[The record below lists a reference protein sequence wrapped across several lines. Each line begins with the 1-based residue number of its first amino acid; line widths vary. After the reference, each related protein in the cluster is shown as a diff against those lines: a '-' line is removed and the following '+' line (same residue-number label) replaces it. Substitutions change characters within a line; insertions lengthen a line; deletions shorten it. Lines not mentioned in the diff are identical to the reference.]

1 MAKWLKGKGPDS
13 DIVISS
19 RVRLA
24 RNLENTSFSQRM
36 NDEEANVVKQQV
48 KDAILNG
55 NSVISKDFNY
65 FNIENIDLLNRRILV
80 EKHIISPGL
89 LEKPDKSAFLISKD
103 EKVTVMMNE
112 EDHVRIQVLNPG
124 LSLEKSWDLCSKID
138 DLLDE
143 NLKYAFDDKFG
154 YITACPTNVGTGLR
168 ASVMLHLPALVLTN
182 YINKILQAVSQIGLT
197 VRGLYGEGT
206 DVMGNLFQISNQ
218 TTLGKT
224 EEEII
229 EKLKNIVMQ
238 IIDKERASRESLFN
252 NQGIRIEDKIYRSL
266 GILRN
271 SRIITSKEA
280 MDLLSFVRMGI
291 DMGIIKDV
299 NIDVVNNLM
308 ITTQPANIQKYAK
321 SELSSQERDVKRAEL
336 IREKL

>member
-124 LSLEKSWDLCSKID
+124 LSLEESWDLCSKID